1 MTWSSDGV
9 WLSVRLSS
17 TLQLY
22 HAQTYQHLQ
31 DVDVQPYVEKMI
43 GSPFTFSVQRT
54 MNTDEIVFLLATE
67 KAGLYF
73 VHISALTI
81 ACRRLWIGT
90 GNGIIISVPLTDST
104 YLKVRV
110 DTNRNEY

>member
-43 GSPFTFSVQRT
+43 GMSEAAEVLGRRFHDVFT
-54 MNTDEIVFLLATE
+54 LATE

-90 GNGIIISVPLTDST
+90 GNGIIISVPLTDSKCDSNSIPT
-104 YLKVRV
+104 YK
-110 DTNRNEY
+110 

>member
-1 MTWSSDGV
+1 MAWSSDGV
-9 WLSVRLSS
+9 WLSTRLSS

-43 GSPFTFSVQRT
+43 T
-54 MNTDEIVFLLATE
+54 TE

-90 GNGIIISVPLTDST
+90 GNGIIISVPLTDSQ
-104 YLKVRV
+104 
-110 DTNRNEY
+110 

>member
-9 WLSVRLSS
+9 WLSTRLSS

-22 HAQTYQHLQ
+22 HAQNYQHLQ

-43 GSPFTFSVQRT
+43 T
-54 MNTDEIVFLLATE
+54 TE

-90 GNGIIISVPLTDST
+90 GNGIIISVPLTDSKSKRLEKNL
-104 YLKVRV
+104 YDDEFSPLQIHFQRHRR
-110 DTNRNEY
+110 TNRVQ

>member
-1 MTWSSDGV
+1 MTWSGDGV
-9 WLSVRLSS
+9 WLSIRLSS

-43 GSPFTFSVQRT
+43 GSLDNFIFAFRDAVL
-54 MNTDEIVFLLATE
+54 FFLATE
-67 KAGLYF
+67 KTGLYF

-90 GNGIIISVPLTDST
+90 GNGIIISVPLTDSKYHQVT
-104 YLKVRV
+104 I
-110 DTNRNEY
+110 EYE